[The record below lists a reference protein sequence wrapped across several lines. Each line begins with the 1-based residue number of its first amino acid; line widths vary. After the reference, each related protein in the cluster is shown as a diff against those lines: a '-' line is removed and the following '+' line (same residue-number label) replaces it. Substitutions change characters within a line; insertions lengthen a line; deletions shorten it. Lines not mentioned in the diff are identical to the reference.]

1 MQTISSTQNLAPL
14 IEELSRSLTVIASIL
29 KEIAPTADLAEEA
42 QAESPKPEEAQ
53 ASAPKPEKAQSASK
67 SKSSSSTKKKEEAVA
82 ADSSPESS
90 EESKL
95 VFTIEQVRAVLAE
108 KSQAGLTAQVKELLQ
123 SFGSMKLSG
132 IDPARYGELIEAAKA
147 LQ

>member
-1 MQTISSTQNLAPL
+1 MQTTSSTQNLAPL

-53 ASAPKPEKAQSASK
+53 AVAPKQEKAQTTQK
-67 SKSSSSTKKKEEAVA
+67 SKSSTKKKEA
-82 ADSSPESS
+82 AAAAASSAGSS
-90 EESKL
+90 EENKP
-95 VFTIEQVRAVLAE
+95 VYTIEQVRAALAE
-108 KSQAGLTAQVKELLQ
+108 KSQAGLTSQVKDLLQ
-123 SFGSMKLSG
+123 KFGSMKLSG

>member
-1 MQTISSTQNLAPL
+1 MTITYSIQRLAPL
-14 IEELSRSLTVIASIL
+14 IDALSQNITEIASIL
-29 KEIAPTADLAEEA
+29 KEAAETAASAEET
-42 QAESPKPEEAQ
+42 QTT
-53 ASAPKPEKAQSASK
+53 PKPEKAQSASK

-90 EESKL
+90 EESKP

-108 KSQAGLTAQVKELLQ
+108 KSQAGLTAQVKDLLQ